1 MGPNFYQWF
10 LTSWQLLMFCYDDA
24 DWSSRNN
31 SWLRISLSNS
41 VLWWLLGIM
50 KGTKWLVK
58 LPKIVMWRFFFVK
71 PNVKLAELMSIKAML
86 WGLGFFDGN
95 FSESFITV
103 IFFGL
108 VSSSFVALVVSQL
121 SNFFTQDQDCLK
133 EKLKSQTSIWATLLK
148 KYGWSQKH
156 CSKTLT
162 GVQQWR
168 YGKNFFL
175 PKITYTP
182 STFLVQK

>member
-1 MGPNFYQWF
+1 MYCSFYCE
-10 LTSWQLLMFCYDDA
+10 SVSQLLWTDLPND
-24 DWSSRNN
+24 S
-31 SWLRISLSNS
+31 LLILKQLLIKIILLKIRIFQ
-41 VLWWLLGIM
+41 WQ
-50 KGTKWLVK
+50 
-58 LPKIVMWRFFFVK
+58 FFRIFYH
-71 PNVKLAELMSIKAML
+71 S
-86 WGLGFFDGN
+86 D
-95 FSESFITV
+95 
-103 IFFGL
+103 FFGL